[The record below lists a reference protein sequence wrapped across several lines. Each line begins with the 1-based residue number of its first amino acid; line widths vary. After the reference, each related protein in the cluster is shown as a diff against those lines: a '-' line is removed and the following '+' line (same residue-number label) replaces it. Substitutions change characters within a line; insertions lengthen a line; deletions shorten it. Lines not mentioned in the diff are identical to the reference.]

1 MLKKLLKKI
10 FYVFSYEYKKDRY
23 EYDRYIEKYY
33 DREQIEKYLAQS
45 TDLYDL
51 ENRQR
56 EIEHK
61 GANNRFYI

>member
-10 FYVFSYEYKKDRY
+10 FYVFSYEY
-23 EYDRYIEKYY
+23 
-33 DREQIEKYLAQS
+33 DREHIEKYLAQS

-56 EIEHK
+56 EIERK
-61 GANNRFYI
+61 RTNYR